1 MYNVNIV
8 LLLLGNTCIPDS
20 VGTHFKSGIL
30 GQRVYMFS
38 ILIINTA
45 KLLFGASLVVVE
57 LSECASLFMLG
68 GLHLVYGLNLC
79 QSWLGEVTHISV
91 PSLGLFHASQSG
103 LHTEILSKQT
113 KQLSV
118 TLKLLSF
125 YYTF

>member
-68 GLHLVYGLNLC
+68 GLHLSCLWLKFMSVLAGGSDTYLYSQPWAVPC
-79 QSWLGEVTHISV
+79 QSGRATH
-91 PSLGLFHASQSG
+91 
-103 LHTEILSKQT
+103 
-113 KQLSV
+113 
-118 TLKLLSF
+118 
-125 YYTF
+125 